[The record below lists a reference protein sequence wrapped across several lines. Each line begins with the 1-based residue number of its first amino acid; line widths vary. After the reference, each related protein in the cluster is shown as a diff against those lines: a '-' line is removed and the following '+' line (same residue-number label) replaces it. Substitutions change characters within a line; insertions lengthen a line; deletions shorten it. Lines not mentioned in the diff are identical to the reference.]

1 VKKDRKS
8 FKKILCIT
16 ALVPLLFL
24 SACSGNGSSSSSNS
38 GSGNATDEKAEVI
51 KVGITAPMSGA
62 AANWGITQEWV
73 AKQAANE
80 INEKGGVTVD
90 GKKYIFEVVAYDN
103 KYNSTGGAQVAQ
115 TLINKDKVKFIVGSV
130 GSAPTQALQTLSEK
144 AKILHFTSA
153 WSPAIKGNDFPY
165 TYTTLN
171 TPNEVIDP
179 LVTYI
184 LEQNKGLKSV
194 AVINPNDA
202 SGLDTAKVAL
212 KVWKEKGLNI
222 VVEDYYER
230 GTTEFSQIVTKILAE
245 KPDIIDLGGSPPG
258 DAGLILKSLEE
269 QGWDG
274 VKLIGAGTSG
284 DQLVEAAGEAAEGVY
299 LGLAPD
305 FTGDTATERQKDLAK
320 RAKEEINETLNSI
333 SMQPYE
339 AMMALKAAI
348 DESGT
353 LDSDKL
359 KEALAK
365 VEVDSSFGVTKFG
378 GEDLYGFPQQLLLP
392 VTVTQIIDGASVEVN
407 RISTNQ

>member
-1 VKKDRKS
+1 VKNGRLN
-8 FKKILCIT
+8 FKKILGIT

-24 SACSGNGSSSSSNS
+24 SACSGNESSSSSNS
-38 GSGNATDEKAEVI
+38 GSGTTDEKAEVI
-51 KVGITAPMSGA
+51 KVGITAPMSGS

-73 AKQAANE
+73 AKEAAKE
-80 INEKGGVTVD
+80 INENGGVTAD

-115 TLINKDKVKFIVGSV
+115 TLINKDKVKFVVGSI
-130 GSAPTQALQTLSEK
+130 GSAPTQALQTLSEP

-153 WSPAIKGNDFPY
+153 WSPAIKGKDFPY

-171 TPNEVIDP
+171 TPYEVIEP
-179 LVTYI
+179 LTSYI

-202 SGLDTAKVAL
+202 TGLDTAKVAL
-212 KVWKEKGLNI
+212 KVWKEKGIDI

-245 KPDIIDLGGSPPG
+245 KPDVIDLGATPPG

-284 DQLVEAAGEAAEGVY
+284 DQLVDAAGEAAEGVY

-305 FTGDTATERQKDLAK
+305 FSGDTATDIQKDLAK

-333 SMQPYE
+333 SMQSYE
-339 AMMALKAAI
+339 SMMALKAAI
-348 DESGT
+348 DEAQT
-353 LDSDKL
+353 LDADKI

-365 VEVDSSFGVTKFG
+365 VEVNSSFGVTKFG
-378 GEDLYGFPQQLLLP
+378 GEDIYGVPQQLLLP
-392 VTVTQIIDGASVEVN
+392 VTVTQIIDGAAVEVK
-407 RISTNQ
+407 RISTNK

>member
-1 VKKDRKS
+1 MKNGRLN
-8 FKKILCIT
+8 FKKILGIT

-24 SACSGNGSSSSSNS
+24 SACSGNESSSSSNS
-38 GSGNATDEKAEVI
+38 GSGTTDEKAEVI
-51 KVGITAPMSGA
+51 KVGITAPMSGS

-73 AKQAANE
+73 AKEAAKE
-80 INEKGGVTVD
+80 INENGGVTAD

-115 TLINKDKVKFIVGSV
+115 TLINKDKVKFVVGSI
-130 GSAPTQALQTLSEK
+130 GSAPTQALQTLSEP

-153 WSPAIKGNDFPY
+153 WSPAIKGKDFPY

-171 TPNEVIDP
+171 TPYEVIEP
-179 LVTYI
+179 LTSYI

-202 SGLDTAKVAL
+202 TGLDTAKVAL
-212 KVWKEKGLNI
+212 KVWKEKGIDI

-245 KPDIIDLGGSPPG
+245 KPDVIDLGATPPG

-284 DQLVEAAGEAAEGVY
+284 DQLVDAAGEAAEGVY

-305 FTGDTATERQKDLAK
+305 FSGDTATDIQKDLAK

-333 SMQPYE
+333 SMQSYE
-339 AMMALKAAI
+339 SMMALKAAI
-348 DESGT
+348 DEAQT
-353 LDSDKL
+353 LDADKI

-365 VEVDSSFGVTKFG
+365 VEVNSSFGVTKFG
-378 GEDLYGFPQQLLLP
+378 GEDIYGVPQQLLLP
-392 VTVTQIIDGASVEVN
+392 VTVTQIIDGAAVEVK
-407 RISTNQ
+407 RISTNK

>member
-1 VKKDRKS
+1 VKKSRIS
-8 FKKILCIT
+8 FKKILGIT
-16 ALVPLLFL
+16 AIVPLLFL
-24 SACSGNGSSSSSNS
+24 SACSGNESSSSSNS
-38 GSGNATDEKAEVI
+38 GSGTTDEKAEVI
-51 KVGITAPMSGA
+51 KVGITAPMSGS

-80 INEKGGVTVD
+80 INENGGVTAD

-115 TLINKDKVKFIVGSV
+115 TLINKDKVKFVVGSI
-130 GSAPTQALQTLSEK
+130 GSAPTQALQTLSEP

-153 WSPAIKGNDFPY
+153 WSPAIKGKDFPY

-171 TPNEVIDP
+171 TPYEVIEP
-179 LVTYI
+179 LTSYI

-202 SGLDTAKVAL
+202 TGLDTAKVAL
-212 KVWKEKGLNI
+212 KVWEEKGIDI

-230 GTTEFSQIVTKILAE
+230 GTTEFSQIVTKVLAE
-245 KPDIIDLGGSPPG
+245 KPDVIDLGATPPG

-284 DQLVEAAGEAAEGVY
+284 DQLVDAAGEAAEGVY

-305 FTGDTATERQKDLAK
+305 FSGDTATDIQKDLAK

-333 SMQPYE
+333 SMQSYE
-339 AMMALKAAI
+339 SMMALKAAI
-348 DESGT
+348 DEAQT
-353 LDSDKL
+353 LDADKI

-365 VEVDSSFGVTKFG
+365 VEVNSSFGVTKFG
-378 GEDLYGFPQQLLLP
+378 GEDIYGVPQQLLLP
-392 VTVTQIIDGASVEVN
+392 VTVTQIIDGAAVEVK
-407 RISTNQ
+407 RISTNK